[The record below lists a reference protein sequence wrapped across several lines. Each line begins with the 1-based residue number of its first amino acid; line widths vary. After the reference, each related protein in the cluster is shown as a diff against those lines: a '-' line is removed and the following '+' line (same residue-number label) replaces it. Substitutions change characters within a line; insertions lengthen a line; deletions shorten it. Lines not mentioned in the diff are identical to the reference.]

1 MHSHQ
6 KTLKAILEMPAVN
19 CREFFWFAFKD
30 TKHRKGLLFGRE
42 GAWQQRAGPGCVWK
56 ESDVGV
62 NRPRFESGLHHQ
74 QASLTSVGL
83 LISPE
88 SDFPLL

>member
-1 MHSHQ
+1 
-6 KTLKAILEMPAVN
+6 MPAAS

-42 GAWQQRAGPGCVWK
+42 GGLAWRVGPGCVWK

-62 NRPRFESGLHHQ
+62 NRPGFESWLCHQ
-74 QASLTSVGL
+74 QAVLTLGG
-83 LISPE
+83 
-88 SDFPLL
+88 PLHFS

>member
-6 KTLKAILEMPAVN
+6 KTHKAILEMPAVN

-42 GAWQQRAGPGCVWK
+42 GAWQQRAGPGCV
-56 ESDVGV
+56 
-62 NRPRFESGLHHQ
+62 
-74 QASLTSVGL
+74 
-83 LISPE
+83 
-88 SDFPLL
+88 

>member
-6 KTLKAILEMPAVN
+6 KPHKPILEMPAVS

-42 GAWQQRAGPGCVWK
+42 GTWHGELAQGVYGKRQTWESTDLGSNPG
-56 ESDVGV
+56 S
-62 NRPRFESGLHHQ
+62 
-74 QASLTSVGL
+74 A
-83 LISPE
+83 ISKL
-88 SDFPLL
+88 F